1 MIDAIGSIAEL
12 CSTALKLWMDQKASP
27 EAIYKDKRKTEEKCN
42 AIIDRL
48 RKATTPNE
56 ISACLTEFN
65 NLLRQF

>member
-1 MIDAIGSIAEL
+1 
-12 CSTALKLWMDQKASP
+12 MDQKASP